1 LIHLGINC
9 YVLYQFAPFLV
20 SVIGAHRFAGF
31 YTGSAVI
38 SSLASVLNQT
48 KYEKRHIQGSL
59 GASGSVYSMM
69 AVTTLLQ
76 PGMSVALFGVL
87 PLPITVAFAGMV
99 GWDVF
104 SLLRSSMN
112 NSITDSA
119 GHLGGALGGYLYY
132 LWRFK
137 RRFRK

>member
-1 LIHLGINC
+1 
-9 YVLYQFAPFLV
+9 
-20 SVIGAHRFAGF
+20 
-31 YTGSAVI
+31 
-38 SSLASVLNQT
+38 
-48 KYEKRHIQGSL
+48 
-59 GASGSVYSMM
+59 M